1 MNASVLMET
10 DICSVETF
18 EEHAEDLAPGTK
30 LLGGQYTIT
39 NFLNNGG
46 FGITYLA
53 KNSLDRNVVIKE
65 CFPDSICKRSGLL
78 VQPRSRTHQNA
89 FSSVVKLFVR
99 EAGNQAKLPHP
110 NIAKIHEVFS
120 ENNTA
125 YMVIDYV
132 DGADLLDV
140 IEIQSGITPK
150 DAEHWLRHSLKALG
164 FVHDAGLLH
173 RDISP
178 DNILINHQNE
188 PILIDFGAARAQA
201 VNQDR
206 VLSTLRVVKDGYSPY
221 EFYVNGSP
229 QTPASDL
236 YGLGATFYH
245 VLTGQT
251 PPDSQLRLS
260 ALAQGQADTYVPL
273 AGRFPAYP
281 EAMLRAIDMA
291 LKVLPNERL
300 QSAQQWLDMMD
311 GKMHAPCP
319 EDARRAKPVTPILKI
334 KDRTEGRHNKGFIT
348 PATRL
353 AAAIALTCIAI
364 FGFGHNA
371 TGTPKSPPP
380 AVATL

>member
-1 MNASVLMET
+1 
-10 DICSVETF
+10 
-18 EEHAEDLAPGTK
+18 
-30 LLGGQYTIT
+30 
-39 NFLNNGG
+39 
-46 FGITYLA
+46 
-53 KNSLDRNVVIKE
+53 
-65 CFPDSICKRSGLL
+65 
-78 VQPRSRTHQNA
+78 
-89 FSSVVKLFVR
+89 
-99 EAGNQAKLPHP
+99 
-110 NIAKIHEVFS
+110 FS

-140 IEIQSGITPK
+140 VEIQSGIAPK
-150 DAEHWLRHSLKALG
+150 DAEHRLRHSLKALG
-164 FVHDAGLLH
+164 FVHYAGLLH

-178 DNILINHQNE
+178 DNILINHKNE

-201 VNQDR
+201 AKQDR

-221 EFYVNGSP
+221 EFYVTGSP
-229 QTPASDL
+229 QSPASDL

-260 ALAQGQADTYVPL
+260 SLAQGQDDTYVPL
-273 AGRFPAYP
+273 AGRFPDYP

-311 GKMHAPCP
+311 GKTHAPSP
-319 EDARRAKPVTPILKI
+319 EEPRRAKPVTPILKI
-334 KDRTEGRHNKGFIT
+334 KDRTEGRSNNGLMA

-353 AAAIALTCIAI
+353 AAAIAITCIAI
-364 FGFGHNA
+364 FAFGDNA
-371 TGTPKSPPP
+371 TGMSKSPPP